1 MYEYKCT
8 DLTYSLFQH
17 PATRTRRVDEHMQ
30 ESAVQGWRL
39 IEVAKNMDA
48 PFAFIA
54 RFFWERP
61 ASENHDCGAS

>member
-8 DLTYSLFQH
+8 ELTYYLFQK
-17 PATRTRRVDEHMQ
+17 PATRTRRFDEHMQ

-39 IEVAKNMDA
+39 SEVAKNMDA

-61 ASENHDCGAS
+61 ASENH

>member
-8 DLTYSLFQH
+8 ELTYSLFQK

-39 IEVAKNMDA
+39 IEVVKNM
-48 PFAFIA
+48 
-54 RFFWERP
+54 E
-61 ASENHDCGAS
+61 

>member
-8 DLTYSLFQH
+8 ELTYYLFQK

-39 IEVAKNMDA
+39 IEVANNMDV
-48 PFAFIA
+48 PFSFIA

-61 ASENHDCGAS
+61 ASENR